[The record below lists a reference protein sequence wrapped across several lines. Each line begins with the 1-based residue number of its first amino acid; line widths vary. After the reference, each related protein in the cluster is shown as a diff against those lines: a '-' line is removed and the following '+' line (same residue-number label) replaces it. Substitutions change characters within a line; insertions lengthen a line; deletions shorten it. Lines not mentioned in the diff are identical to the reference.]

1 MVGNGLGRWNT
12 MPTLRRTATG
22 STRESYRFSP
32 SSSTV
37 PSARAPTIASCM
49 RFSVRRK
56 VDLPQPDGPIS
67 AVTERG
73 SMIMLTSSTARNS
86 L

>member
-1 MVGNGLGRWNT
+1 

-22 STRESYRFSP
+22 STLGPYRSTP

-37 PSARAPTIASCM
+37 PSTRAPAMTSCI
-49 RFSVRRK
+49 RFSERRN

-73 SMIMLTSSTARNS
+73 SMTMLTSSTARKS
-86 L
+86 P

>member
-1 MVGNGLGRWNT
+1 

-22 STRESYRFSP
+22 STRGPYRFSP

-37 PSARAPTIASCM
+37 PSARAPAMTSCI
-49 RFSVRRK
+49 RLRVRRN

-73 SMIMLTSSTARNS
+73 SMIMLTSSTARKS